1 MSVIS
6 RRRLR
11 ASVPTVIT
19 LLALIFSLLLA
30 LSTHMLS
37 FAHASSPGSTAS
49 DGPGA
54 LSHFD
59 LSRKDC
65 LGTARNTT
73 SKVWFTLANGVLS
86 DVYYPTIDNTNVE
99 TLQYIVT
106 DGSTFT
112 DLQSRDTTYTVQLLD
127 KHSQALDCEVTT
139 TANIRPRFSR

>member
-37 FAHASSPGSTAS
+37 FAHASSPGSIAP

-65 LGTARNTT
+65 LGTARNLT
-73 SKVWFTLANGVLS
+73 SKV
-86 DVYYPTIDNTNVE
+86 
-99 TLQYIVT
+99 
-106 DGSTFT
+106 
-112 DLQSRDTTYTVQLLD
+112 
-127 KHSQALDCEVTT
+127 
-139 TANIRPRFSR
+139 